1 VKQLI
6 FARICRSDGEADG
19 GQSYVFYDNT
29 KFCRGQRP
37 DHFAEAVTSSG
48 QGCEPAME
56 HKLGWAEIE
65 DRCDPRH
72 IPADVIDLKARP
84 ANPPNFFRKLPCC
97 RLKAGTCSHTDR
109 RVPDTCIF
117 TCIFVIFVA

>member
-37 DHFAEAVTSSG
+37 DHVAEAVASSG
-48 QGCEPAME
+48 QAASQRWSTNWDGPKSKIGAIRATFQQM
-56 HKLGWAEIE
+56 
-65 DRCDPRH
+65 
-72 IPADVIDLKARP
+72 
-84 ANPPNFFRKLPCC
+84 
-97 RLKAGTCSHTDR
+97 
-109 RVPDTCIF
+109 
-117 TCIFVIFVA
+117 